1 MGIKVLS
8 PRADLSGEQEGDV
21 DVEAEADDAEEEDA
35 EENKEGASA
44 FVPALA
50 QPRRARWTILWVSC
64 GNDAR

>member
-35 EENKEGASA
+35 EENKKGASA
-44 FVPALA
+44 SVPALA
-50 QPRRARWTILWVSC
+50 QPRRAR
-64 GNDAR
+64 